1 MRASSAKMLV
11 SLAVLGVLAAGLA
24 FVCARGLRFSDP
36 DPVRPSAVALQ
47 EPAWPAPKALPA
59 PQVSTEAGRAIET
72 PPSGAPAIRDQALA
86 AETATQLLNGFLGPA
101 RPDGSWPVQGRQIT
115 PDQAAS
121 AARTATDL
129 INGMLANGGQGR
141 IGAPA
146 PIDPDDAA
154 AVAQSAAK
162 MLNGMFG
169 GRELTAN
176 DSDRDYLRAGP
187 DLRPEHKRGK

>member
-1 MRASSAKMLV
+1 
-11 SLAVLGVLAAGLA
+11 
-24 FVCARGLRFSDP
+24 
-36 DPVRPSAVALQ
+36 
-47 EPAWPAPKALPA
+47 
-59 PQVSTEAGRAIET
+59 
-72 PPSGAPAIRDQALA
+72 
-86 AETATQLLNGFLGPA
+86 
-101 RPDGSWPVQGRQIT
+101 
-115 PDQAAS
+115 
-121 AARTATDL
+121 
-129 INGMLANGGQGR
+129 MLANGGQGR